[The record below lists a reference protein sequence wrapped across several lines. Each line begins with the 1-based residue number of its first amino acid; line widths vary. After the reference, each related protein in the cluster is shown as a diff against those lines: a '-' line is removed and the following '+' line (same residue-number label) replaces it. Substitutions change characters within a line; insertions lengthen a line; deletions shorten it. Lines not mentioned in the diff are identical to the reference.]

1 MKRTK
6 YQVQRRTNIN
16 GYEELHIFG
25 RKLFPLSALKLM
37 EKLAFN
43 DIRAALI
50 NCEEVTISMTSDSR
64 YPDSWGHANNGI
76 LIRIHSNWSQWE
88 VVEV

>member
-16 GYEELHIFG
+16 GDEVVHNFG

-37 EKLAFN
+37 EELAFY

-50 NCEEVTISMTSDSR
+50 NGEEVTISRTSDSR
-64 YPDSWGHANNGI
+64 YPDSWGYACNGI

>member
-6 YQVQRRTNIN
+6 YQVQKRTNKN
-16 GYEELHIFG
+16 GHEELIDYG

-37 EKLAFN
+37 EELAFY
-43 DIRAALI
+43 DIRASL
-50 NCEEVTISMTSDSR
+50 NCCAEVIISRTSDSR

-76 LIRIHSNWSQWE
+76 LIRVHSYWIQWE

>member
-1 MKRTK
+1 MKKTK

-16 GYEELHIFG
+16 GYEELKVYG

-37 EKLAFN
+37 EEMAFF
-43 DIRAALI
+43 DIRASL
-50 NCEEVTISMTSDSR
+50 NGCTEVIISRTSDAR
-64 YPDSWGHANNGI
+64 YPDSWGYANNGI
-76 LIRIHSNWSQWE
+76 LIKVNSYYIQWE

>member
-1 MKRTK
+1 MKKTK

-16 GYEELHIFG
+16 GYEEMKDYG

-37 EKLAFN
+37 EELAFY
-43 DIRAALI
+43 DIRASLNHCA
-50 NCEEVTISMTSDSR
+50 EVTISRTSDSR

-76 LIRIHSNWSQWE
+76 LIRVHSYWIQWE

>member
-16 GYEELHIFG
+16 GYEELKDYG

-37 EKLAFN
+37 EELAFY
-43 DIRAALI
+43 DIRAAL
-50 NCEEVTISMTSDSR
+50 NYSAEVTISRTSDSR

-76 LIRIHSNWSQWE
+76 LIKTELYWVQWE
-88 VVEV
+88 VVEA

>member
-6 YQVQRRTNIN
+6 YQVQRRTNIK
-16 GYEELHIFG
+16 GYEELQNFG

-37 EKLAFN
+37 EELAFY

-50 NCEEVTISMTSDSR
+50 NCEEVTISRTSDSR

-76 LIRIHSNWSQWE
+76 LIKTELYWYQWE

>member
-1 MKRTK
+1 MKKTK
-6 YQVQRRTNIN
+6 FQVQRRTNIN
-16 GYEELHIFG
+16 GYEELQNFG

-37 EKLAFN
+37 EELAFY

-50 NCEEVTISMTSDSR
+50 NCEEVTISRTSDSR
-64 YPDSWGHANNGI
+64 YPDSWGYDNNGI
-76 LIRIHSNWSQWE
+76 LIKVYSYYIQWE

>member
-6 YQVQRRTNIN
+6 YQVQKRTNIN
-16 GYEELHIFG
+16 GHVELIDYG

-37 EKLAFN
+37 EELAFY
-43 DIRAALI
+43 DIRAAL
-50 NCEEVTISMTSDSR
+50 NYCAEVTISRTSDSR

-76 LIRIHSNWSQWE
+76 LIKTELYWVQWE
-88 VVEV
+88 VVEA